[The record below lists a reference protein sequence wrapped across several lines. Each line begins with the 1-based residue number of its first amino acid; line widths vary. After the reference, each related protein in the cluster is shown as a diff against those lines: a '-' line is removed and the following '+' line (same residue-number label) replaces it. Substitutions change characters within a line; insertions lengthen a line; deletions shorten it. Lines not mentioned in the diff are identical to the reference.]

1 MQAGATPPLPLF
13 DMVAARRTVSVDTA
27 HIVRAASVRCSPRG
41 TRPNPAAVLGDHIAV
56 FAILVTGQQENHFL
70 HRAVQL
76 IAVIGHQ
83 IDNVRQQIIHADL
96 VHQPANFLADSGLAP
111 VVAAL
116 EILLT
121 ERHILSPEV
130 SGDGENAALLVRVE
144 DYPLQP
150 LKVEVVARVKILNA
164 FVIHGKTSK
173 CYYFS
178 MSLSS
183 SSWSSLE

>member
-13 DMVAARRTVSVDTA
+13 AVPAFRETVSVDSA
-27 HIVRAASVRCSPRG
+27 HMARVASVRCSPRG

-56 FAILVTGQQENHFL
+56 FAILVTGQQENHFI
-70 HRAVQL
+70 HRAIQL

-83 IDNVRQQIIHADL
+83 INRVRQQIICTNL
-96 VHQPANFLADSGLAP
+96 VHQAVEIIADGGRAP

-121 ERHILSPEV
+121 ERHIPLPDV

-173 CYYFS
+173 CYYFC